1 MGHTHFFKYLLLT
14 WISNLTGHSVF
25 LLAEF
30 GNSFLNFS
38 AQELSL
44 LQELNNQEEKSGR
57 IGLSAP
63 L

>member
-1 MGHTHFFKYLLLT
+1 MGHTLFLKYLLLT
-14 WISNLTGHSVF
+14 WISNLTGHSAF

-44 LQELNNQEEKSGR
+44 LQELNKWKEKSRR